1 MARSGTHR
9 LDDALVEHLLDFH
22 LVARVDV
29 QRLLVHCIHG
39 LQPAGKCA
47 WVRGSGLGQVKG
59 QGVLTDG
66 FHRPTAQSI
75 DRFLP
80 KAHSHQ
86 GTYHRRAMVVGPTA
100 PSSAASL

>member
-39 LQPAGKCA
+39 LQCA
-47 WVRGSGLGQVKG
+47 RVRGSGSGQGSG

-66 FHRPTAQSI
+66 FPPTDRDRSN

-86 GTYHRRAMVVGPTA
+86 GTYHRRAMVVVGPTA
-100 PSSAASL
+100 PSLAASL